1 MSKVRVFAHANRTFL
16 LVATDGAKMLI
27 RPKGFY
33 DVPEKFTG
41 DITYRRAVAAGD
53 LQVFETTKQ
62 GDALERASHEED
74 AKNMEDTTSGQETA
88 SQGEDTEPNVES
100 AENAETPEKPV
111 ATGSKGKGKGKDKA
125 VDAE

>member
-16 LVATDGAKMLI
+16 LEGTDGAKMLI
-27 RPKGFY
+27 HPKGFY

-62 GDALERASHEED
+62 GDAIERASNEAENTQAPETPSEPSD
-74 AKNMEDTTSGQETA
+74 SADNVEQGEKDETA
-88 SQGEDTEPNVES
+88 K
-100 AENAETPEKPV
+100 ETV
-111 ATGSKGKGKGKDKA
+111 ATGSKDKAKDKNKSKDA
-125 VDAE
+125 KAADAE

>member
-16 LVATDGAKMLI
+16 LEASDGAKMLI
-27 RPKGFY
+27 HPKGFY

-62 GDALERASHEED
+62 GDALEAASYAED
-74 AKNMEDTTSGQETA
+74 ATSAQETA
-88 SQGEDTEPNVES
+88 PQGDSEEPNGES
-100 AENAETPEKPV
+100 DNAEETPEKPV
-111 ATGSKGKGKGKDKA
+111 ATPEKPRGRNSKSKA
-125 VDAE
+125 DDAE